1 VVENVAAIERV
12 LAVMARL
19 RDPDSGCPWD
29 VQQDF
34 DSIAPHTVE
43 EAYEVAD
50 AIARGDHA
58 GLRDELGDLLLQVV
72 FHAQMAKEAGLF
84 DFDDVAAG
92 LENKLLHRHPHVFGE
107 LADQP
112 DVDVAEIWETQKR
125 AERNATGEESALDA
139 VTHGL
144 PALLRAQKLQKRAA
158 RVGFDWAE
166 AAPVFDKLAEEV
178 AELQAAHNAGD
189 SAAVGEELGDLL
201 FAAVNLAR
209 HLEVDAET
217 ALCAAT
223 GKFDRRFRYIE
234 TQLRTEGRRMRDCTL
249 AELDQIWEQAK
260 RGERDAPT

>member
-1 VVENVAAIERV
+1 
-12 LAVMARL
+12 MARL
-19 RDPDSGCPWD
+19 RDPDTGCPWD

-50 AIARGDHA
+50 AIARRDHA

-84 DFDDVAAG
+84 DFDDVAAA
-92 LENKLLHRHPHVFGE
+92 LESKLLHRHPHVFGE
-107 LADQP
+107 LVGQQ

-125 AERNATGEESALDA
+125 AERSATGEESALDA

-158 RVGFDWAE
+158 RVGFDWDE
-166 AAPVFDKLAEEV
+166 AAAVFDKLAEEV
-178 AELQAAHNAGD
+178 DELRAAHRARD

-201 FAAVNLAR
+201 FATVNLAR
-209 HLEVDAET
+209 HLDVDAET

-234 TQLRTEGRRMRDCTL
+234 AQLRKEGRRMQDCPL
-249 AELDQIWEQAK
+249 AELDRLWERAK
-260 RGERDAPT
+260 RSERDEPT

>member
-1 VVENVAAIERV
+1 MAAIDRV

-19 RDPDSGCPWD
+19 RDRETGCPWD
-29 VQQDF
+29 VEQDF
-34 DSIAPHTVE
+34 NSIAPHTVE

-50 AIARGDHA
+50 AIARSDHA

-92 LENKLLHRHPHVFGE
+92 LEDKLLRRHPHVFGE
-107 LADQP
+107 LAGHEN
-112 DVDVAEIWETQKR
+112 VDVAEVWETQKR
-125 AERNATGEESALDA
+125 AERGATGEESVLDA

-158 RVGFDWAE
+158 RVGFDWDE
-166 AAPVFDKLAEEV
+166 VAAVFDKLAEE
-178 AELQAAHNAGD
+178 ADELKTAHGTGD
-189 SAAVGEELGDLL
+189 MTAIGEELGDLL
-201 FAAVNLAR
+201 FSVVNLAR

-217 ALCAAT
+217 ALRAAT

-234 TQLRTEGRRMRDCTL
+234 TQLRKVGRRVEDCTL

-260 RGERDAPT
+260 LSERATPDL

>member
-1 VVENVAAIERV
+1 VAAIERV

-19 RDPDSGCPWD
+19 RDPQNGCPWD
-29 VQQDF
+29 LQQDF

-84 DFDDVAAG
+84 DFDDVASG
-92 LENKLLHRHPHVFGE
+92 LENKLLRRHPHVFGE
-107 LADQP
+107 LADQR

-125 AERNATGEESALDA
+125 AERSATGEESALDA

-144 PALLRAQKLQKRAA
+144 PALLHAQKLQKRAA
-158 RVGFDWAE
+158 RVGFDWDAV
-166 AAPVFDKLAEEV
+166 AAVFDKLAEEV
-178 AELQAAHNAGD
+178 EELQAAHGAGD
-189 SAAVGEELGDLL
+189 SVAVGEELGDLL

-217 ALCAAT
+217 ALRAAT

-234 TQLRTEGRRMRDCTL
+234 TRLCNEGRRMQDCTL
-249 AELDQIWEQAK
+249 TELDRIWDEAK
-260 RGERDAPT
+260 HSEHDEPG